1 MTSSQKSTL
10 TALGVFALTSV
21 VVLGGMTW
29 ATAASFELAKKT
41 VSEEYLTRVHRAL
54 WQTESRMK
62 GILNSEASRP
72 YTDYVDYHMVHPV
85 AAISADGGEVDAERV
100 ILRSPIAM
108 SGPPYEWI
116 DLYFQVDHDGI
127 PSSPQFA
134 EEGTLWT
141 SESTGAMADSA
152 RRAQEA
158 WSWFKWALPTMD
170 FRNRVS
176 EALKRDRA
184 THGAENEREP
194 MQVVRVAQ
202 RPASLKGAGRGDWTS
217 GRSPRRASAGGSGVG
232 YVPPELCVPP
242 QIAAGNI
249 GNIAVAIDAGFEQT
263 AAPPAPIRISLSP
276 FAPAFWVESG
286 PGRPRK
292 LAFVREGSAD
302 AEVFYQG
309 FIGDW
314 DRLKPDLLRSLEDVF
329 PQADLE
335 PVANDQELDADESE
349 MKLHE
354 LPARLRVPDLPGGA
368 DAAAWRSMR
377 AVLLVTW
384 AAAAAVLVV
393 AGWGVRNLMALT
405 ERRMQFAYAV
415 THELRT
421 PLTTFRLYS
430 DMLSAGLVPDT
441 SKQEYLDTLNR
452 ESQRLSSLVEAVLE
466 YARLENHKVRLNVT
480 TTDAASLLRVLGET
494 VQKRCTD
501 NDVEAQARNAMPDAH
516 PIRTDVNLVNQI
528 TAVLVDNACRHARGS
543 RSPKLLVQLG
553 GDNGQLYLDVVDSG
567 PGIDL
572 SDARK
577 IFRPFRRGRDAEARA
592 RGGIGLGLA
601 LARNWAEL
609 LGGRLDLVAR
619 HHAQY
624 GGAHF
629 RLSIPADA
637 PTT

>member
-10 TALGVFALTSV
+10 TALGVFVLTSA

-41 VSEEYLTRVHRAL
+41 VSEEYRTRVHRAL
-54 WQTESRMK
+54 WQIESGMV
-62 GILNSEASRP
+62 GVLNSEASRP
-72 YTDYVDYHMVHPV
+72 YTDYVDYHLARPV
-85 AAISADGGEVDAERV
+85 AAVSADGREVDAKFV
-100 ILRSPIAM
+100 VLRSPIAVN
-108 SGPPYEWI
+108 GPPYEWI
-116 DLYFQVDHDGI
+116 DLYFQVDKDHV
-127 PSSPQFA
+127 PTSPQFA
-134 EEGTLWT
+134 EERHIWATEPTGPFA
-141 SESTGAMADSA
+141 EST
-152 RRAQEA
+152 RRAREA
-158 WSWFKWALPTMD
+158 WGWFRRTLPGMD
-170 FRNRVS
+170 FRNQVT
-176 EALKRDRA
+176 EALKRERA
-184 THGAENEREP
+184 THPESGPEP
-194 MQVVRVAQ
+194 QQVVRLAQ
-202 RPASLKGAGRGDWTS
+202 RPASLQGAGRTVWGT
-217 GRSPRRASAGGSGVG
+217 GRSPRRPLVGGSGVG
-232 YVPPELCVPP
+232 YVPPEVCVTPDVL
-242 QIAAGNI
+242 ARNSGDVT
-249 GNIAVAIDAGFEQT
+249 VAIDSGFEQT

-276 FAPAFWVESG
+276 FAPAFWVESD

-302 AEVFYQG
+302 EEVFYQG

-314 DRLKPDLLRSLEDVF
+314 DRLKPELLRSIGEVF

-335 PVANDQELDADESE
+335 PVVNDQELDADESE

-393 AGWGVRNLMALT
+393 AGWGVRNLIALT

-430 DMLSAGLVPDT
+430 DMLSAGLVPDH

-466 YARLENHKVRLNVT
+466 YARLENRKVRLNVT

-619 HHAQY
+619 HDPQY

>member
-10 TALGVFALTSV
+10 AAVGVFTLIAA

-29 ATAASFELAKKT
+29 ASAASFELAKIT

-54 WQTESRMK
+54 WQLESRMK

-72 YTDYVDYHMVHPV
+72 YTDYVDYHMVKPV
-85 AAISADGGEVDAERV
+85 SALLADGTEVDADRV

-116 DLYFQVDHDGI
+116 DLYFQIDHDGV
-127 PSSPQFA
+127 PSSPQFD
-134 EEGTLWT
+134 EEGPLWP
-141 SESTGAMADSA
+141 SESTGAIAESA
-152 RRAQEA
+152 RRAREA
-158 WSWFKWALPTMD
+158 WSWFKRTLPTMD

-176 EALKRDRA
+176 EALKRDRTSRA
-184 THGAENEREP
+184 GENERES

-202 RPASLKGAGRGDWTS
+202 RPASLKGAGRANITS
-217 GRSPRRASAGGSGVG
+217 RRRASPVGSGSR
-232 YVPPELCVPP
+232 YVPPELCVTP

-249 GNIAVAIDAGFEQT
+249 AIAIDSGFEAT
-263 AAPPAPIRISLSP
+263 TEPPAPIRISLSP
-276 FAPAFWVESG
+276 TAPPFWIESG
-286 PGRPRK
+286 PARVKK
-292 LAFVREGSAD
+292 LAFVRECTAD

-314 DRLKPDLLRSLEDVF
+314 DRLRTDLLRSVEELF
-329 PQADLE
+329 PGADLE
-335 PVANDQELDADESE
+335 TVANDQELDADESD

-354 LPARLRVPDLPGGA
+354 LPALFRVPDLPGGA
-368 DAAAWRSMR
+368 DAAAWRSIR
-377 AVLLVTW
+377 GVLLISW
-384 AAAAAVLVV
+384 AVALVV
-393 AGWGVRNLMALT
+393 LTGAGWGVRSLVVLT

-466 YARLENHKVRLNVT
+466 YARLENHKVKLHVT
-480 TTDAASLLRVLGET
+480 TTDAASLLRVVGET
-494 VQKRCTD
+494 VLKRCTPNAIEAETH
-501 NDVEAQARNAMPDAH
+501 NDVPDSH
-516 PIRTDVNLVNQI
+516 PIHTDVNLVNQI
-528 TAVLVDNACRHARGS
+528 AAVLVDNACRHARGS
-543 RSPKLLVQLG
+543 RSPKVVVQLG
-553 GDNGQLYLDVVDSG
+553 GENGRIHLDIVDSG

-572 SDARK
+572 ADSRT
-577 IFRPFRRGRDAEARA
+577 IFKPFRRGRDADAAA
-592 RGGIGLGLA
+592 RGGIGLGLS
-601 LARNWAEL
+601 LARNWAML

-619 HHAQY
+619 HHPQY

-629 RLSIPADA
+629 RLSIPTDA
-637 PTT
+637 PA